1 MLHSYLESHL
11 SPIFLFYWGLLSKD
25 SFEFGVHEMTV
36 TVRPNE
42 RIYRFRHFFT
52 NIAEMFIH
60 FSFTFNAEGN
70 KFKLVLFFH
79 KILLTTF
86 HVIEIPLVFSTKF

>member
-1 MLHSYLESHL
+1 MSAFIDSD
-11 SPIFLFYWGLLSKD
+11 IFL
-25 SFEFGVHEMTV
+25 
-36 TVRPNE
+36 P
-42 RIYRFRHFFT
+42 IY
-52 NIAEMFIH
+52 IAEMFIH
-60 FSFTFNAEGN
+60 FSFTFNSEGN